1 MYELSRIRLYSIGPA
16 GARYADTV
24 LDLRGVGEP
33 VPSPAP
39 TQAEFFEEEPV
50 GPPRRPAPAGVL
62 FLENGG
68 GKSVLLKLIFSV
80 MLPGHRNTLGG
91 ASSGVLRKFLLADDC
106 GHVALEWQHT
116 VTGETVVVGKVSEWR
131 GRQVSNDPRK
141 FAEAWYSFRP
151 GPGMSLDSLPVA
163 ESAAVRPTVE
173 GASTARG
180 RRRTMKGFRDALTE
194 AGKAYPHLD
203 VVWVEIH
210 ERWNEHL
217 GELGL
222 DPELFRYQR
231 EMNADEGE
239 AAGLFAVK
247 NDSDFTDLLLRAVTD
262 TRDTDGLA
270 DLVHGFAH
278 KLGRRA
284 ELTAE
289 RDFTAGSLDLLQRI
303 ADAAERREQA
313 RGVHAGAERR
323 TRTLSRRLSARGAE
337 ERARAAELAERVAS
351 AAQAVTD
358 AEGARGRSDLVAAE
372 LAYRHASLALA
383 AAEKGAAAQ
392 RRELNDAR
400 TLHSAWQ
407 AAETVLR
414 HRAAADRSARVAA
427 AIREA
432 ERDAAPALAARAK
445 AAADLVRAL
454 HAAAED
460 GERVANEEEERSA
473 ALQETGEAAHRDA
486 TSAATA
492 AQRARSD
499 AEHLRQRLAEVEQET
514 AEAVRA
520 GWLDDSAPDAD
531 PARAALAAS
540 DAEKTTVAAFDE
552 ARETARRT
560 ADHAKSAAAVEA
572 RAELAAARA
581 VDAARATES
590 AYEAERR
597 AAEAL
602 GAEQR
607 LIELLGLPQP
617 TAAVPAPRGAARPS
631 AADSRAAGGVTVRVP
646 DAGGRGMGR
655 RAARTLPADSGRDGW
670 ITVRVDEEDADDI
683 GLSQLPAAF
692 RAAPHAP
699 PTIPPDSEPAP
710 HDHDYAP
717 EDPPTDTR
725 SRFEGEN
732 HAAPGPSAAR
742 PRGGGGAPG
751 SVVRSTDVPGMEGG
765 SAVVGDG
772 FPGTG
777 PVSGDGVSAS
787 RVVGGPCPGG
797 AAAGGGEGSGGMSGS
812 AACPRGGGAVPGSVT
827 QLTDAV
833 VGDAFSGTGPV
844 SRGEVSASCAVG
856 DPCPGGAAAG
866 GVDPSAARPRG
877 GGAASGSVV
886 RSTDVVVGLEGGSAV
901 VGDGFPGTG
910 PVSRGEVSASCAVG
924 DPCPGGAAA
933 GGVEEGDG
941 VKGGGMSG
949 PSAARPR
956 GGGAASGSVVRSTDV
971 VVGAEGASAVAGDSL
986 SATGPVGEAGRA
998 RRVEGDAAS
1007 VGDQCRGTGPVD
1019 EAGDTARV
1027 DGGAEGARPARHGAA
1042 SAEVAEAGPGEAHRR
1057 RPLAAESRPAG
1068 WVTVR
1073 IDEAQDA
1080 ASGGGGPRPEGHC
1093 GAAPAVAVDS
1103 HGDGGQAGTAAATDT
1118 AVGHA
1123 APSDDGPRSD
1133 GPRSDGPRGARV
1145 VAAESRPP
1153 GEVSARVGDVDGGQG
1168 EPEAADTGTRPANV
1182 TPADADPVTPADA
1195 DSGSAAD
1202 DSDCWSP
1209 EPGGEPDRERD
1220 RGRHPRPAPRAFAD
1234 GPLTAEELDRNAEA
1248 LRELLEESVASA
1260 ERQLFELRT
1269 AAAEDA
1275 RILGALGDGGLL
1287 PPSPDVLAA
1296 VEYLGEHGIPALPGW
1311 RYLAQAVDPVDH
1323 AAVLAARPELV
1334 DGVVITDPGTHA
1346 RAREVLGQASLLPRS
1361 AVAVGTSAALL
1372 APTPAPGTEDSGVFL
1387 VPPNPAMHDERA
1399 ADDER
1404 RGLRARATER
1414 DEEIRALAARL
1425 AGDRALS
1432 ARLASWRTGCP
1443 PGRLAELAA
1452 AAETAR
1458 EAADTAQ
1465 RELVEGRTARAEADE
1480 AATEAARVRDERQEA
1495 AQRARRV
1502 ADALAGLAYRLR
1514 ERATWQTRLRE
1525 LAEEAAEY
1533 EERAAGCVDRARAAD
1548 EDRRAAQRA
1557 ADDAHRTARA
1567 LRAERA
1573 EIAGAPDDLGE
1584 VTEPPSASLPAL
1596 REAYRAASQVYEK
1609 VGVGADLRAEQ
1620 ARAESDES
1628 AALASLDRLTN
1639 KVRTRAAQLLEGTD
1653 GADGPSR
1660 QAAAARAESLVQM
1673 LESRASAAS
1682 EQLGRLRGE
1691 AERLAPADG
1700 DAHTELPEETVPAD
1714 AEQAKELLR
1723 TANGELAARTD
1734 ALDTARTAHADL
1746 VRAHRA
1752 AEDAAGGFD
1761 ETAALLRDL
1770 LRDGPG
1776 AEDDGERPEPYAG
1789 GLAEARQAAAESRRS
1804 LRGCA
1809 ADLSAAESAVREASD
1824 VLVRHANSTRYEQ
1837 VRTPARQ
1844 QIRELPAAA
1853 LPEHAAAWAEAFAP
1867 RLRVL
1872 TDELEQLERNRD
1884 SIVDRLRGLVE
1895 SCLAT
1900 LRSAQRLSR
1909 LPEGLGEWS
1918 GQEFLRIR
1926 FEDPDQASLTERLGE
1941 VIDEATRSAVRKN
1954 SDLRRDGM
1962 SLLLRGVH
1970 AALLPRGVAVEIL
1983 KPDAVLRA
1991 ERVPVRQMGD
2001 VFSGGQL
2008 LTAAIALYCTMAALR
2023 SNDRGRDKHR
2033 HAGTLF
2039 LDNPIGR
2046 ANATYLLELQRAV
2059 ADALGVQ
2066 LLYTTGL
2073 FDTTALAEFPLVI
2086 RLRNDADLRAGLKYI
2101 SVEEHLRPGLPVR
2114 EPEEEQQVHGQITA
2128 TRMYR
2133 RPEADADEPVEAAD
2147 RP

>member
-163 ESAAVRPTVE
+163 ESAAVRPAVE

-560 ADHAKSAAAVEA
+560 ADLAKSAAAVEA

-631 AADSRAAGGVTVRVP
+631 AANSRAAGGVTVRIP

-699 PTIPPDSEPAP
+699 PTIPPDSEPEPAS

-725 SRFEGEN
+725 SRFEAEN
-732 HAAPGPSAAR
+732 HAAPGPSAGR
-742 PRGGGGAPG
+742 PRGGGAVPG
-751 SVVRSTDVPGMEGG
+751 SVVRSTDVVGMEGG

-777 PVSGDGVSAS
+777 PVSG
-787 RVVGGPCPGG
+787 GG
-797 AAAGGGEGSGGMSGS
+797 
-812 AACPRGGGAVPGSVT
+812 
-827 QLTDAV
+827 
-833 VGDAFSGTGPV
+833 
-844 SRGEVSASCAVG
+844 VSASCAVG
-856 DPCPGGAAAG
+856 GPCSGGSAAG
-866 GVDPSAARPRG
+866 GVEEDSGAEAGGISGPSAAHLRG
-877 GGAASGSVV
+877 GDAASGSVV
-886 RSTDVVVGLEGGSAV
+886 RSAEA
-901 VGDGFPGTG
+901 
-910 PVSRGEVSASCAVG
+910 
-924 DPCPGGAAA
+924 
-933 GGVEEGDG
+933 
-941 VKGGGMSG
+941 
-949 PSAARPR
+949 
-956 GGGAASGSVVRSTDV
+956 

-1007 VGDQCRGTGPVD
+1007 VGDQCLGTGPVD
-1019 EAGDTARV
+1019 ESGDTARV

-1042 SAEVAEAGPGEAHRR
+1042 STEVAEAGPGEAHRR

-1068 WVTVR
+1068 RVTVR

-1080 ASGGGGPRPEGHC
+1080 ASGGGGPRPEGRR
-1093 GAAPAVAVDS
+1093 GAVPVVPVDS
-1103 HGDGGQAGTAAATDT
+1103 HGDGGQAGTEAATDT
-1118 AVGHA
+1118 ADVGHA
-1123 APSDDGPRSD
+1123 APSGDGPR
-1133 GPRSDGPRGARV
+1133 PDGPRGARV

-1153 GEVSARVGDVDGGQG
+1153 GEVSARVGDVDGGQS
-1168 EPEAADTGTRPANV
+1168 EPEAADTGTRPADVTPANV
-1182 TPADADPVTPADA
+1182 TPADANPVTPAEA
-1195 DSGSAAD
+1195 DSGSADD

-1220 RGRHPRPAPRAFAD
+1220 RGRHPRLAPRAFAD

-1691 AERLAPADG
+1691 TERLAPADG
-1700 DAHTELPEETVPAD
+1700 DAHTELPEEMVPAD

-1941 VIDEATRSAVRKN
+1941 VIDEATHSAVRKN

>member
-151 GPGMSLDSLPVA
+151 GPGLSLDSLPVA
-163 ESAAVRPTVE
+163 ESAAVRPAVE

-323 TRTLSRRLSARGAE
+323 TRTLARRLSARGAE
-337 ERARAAELAERVAS
+337 ERARAAELAEQVAA

-358 AEGARGRSDLVAAE
+358 AEGARGRSGLVAAE

-473 ALQETGEAAHRDA
+473 ALQEAGEAAHRDA

-492 AQRARSD
+492 AQRARSEAD
-499 AEHLRQRLAEVEQET
+499 HLRQRLVEVEQET

-560 ADHAKSAAAVEA
+560 ADHAKSTAAEEA

-581 VDAARATES
+581 VDAARAAES
-590 AYEAERR
+590 AYDAERR

-617 TAAVPAPRGAARPS
+617 PVTVPAPRGGAAHPS
-631 AADSRAAGGVTVRVP
+631 AADARGTRGVTIRIPDVP
-646 DAGGRGMGR
+646 GPRST
-655 RAARTLPADSGRDGW
+655 RALPADSERPGW
-670 ITVRVDEEDADDI
+670 ITVRVDEVGEADEDDMDDV

-692 RAAPHAP
+692 RATPATGAFLLEGHP
-699 PTIPPDSEPAP
+699 EPA
-710 HDHDYAP
+710 DHAYATEGP
-717 EDPPTDTR
+717 STAARARLSDEADDEDDMGRPSAGRPAAAPTDD
-725 SRFEGEN
+725 G
-732 HAAPGPSAAR
+732 AAPGSA
-742 PRGGGGAPG
+742 
-751 SVVRSTDVPGMEGG
+751 
-765 SAVVGDG
+765 
-772 FPGTG
+772 GT
-777 PVSGDGVSAS
+777 SQADRA
-787 RVVGGPCPGG
+787 
-797 AAAGGGEGSGGMSGS
+797 
-812 AACPRGGGAVPGSVT
+812 T
-827 QLTDAV
+827 
-833 VGDAFSGTGPV
+833 
-844 SRGEVSASCAVG
+844 
-856 DPCPGGAAAG
+856 G
-866 GVDPSAARPRG
+866 GVA
-877 GGAASGSVV
+877 GA
-886 RSTDVVVGLEGGSAV
+886 
-901 VGDGFPGTG
+901 
-910 PVSRGEVSASCAVG
+910 
-924 DPCPGGAAA
+924 
-933 GGVEEGDG
+933 
-941 VKGGGMSG
+941 
-949 PSAARPR
+949 
-956 GGGAASGSVVRSTDV
+956 
-971 VVGAEGASAVAGDSL
+971 
-986 SATGPVGEAGRA
+986 
-998 RRVEGDAAS
+998 EGDAAS
-1007 VGDQCRGTGPVD
+1007 AGHGVSDGDRAGAEGSAGHAV
-1019 EAGDTARV
+1019 GDTARV
-1027 DGGAEGARPARHGAA
+1027 GDGRPDVGPATGGVPVSRPAAGADEPRPVGHAAGHVGEAGEAAVPVGAERPDADPMGGAAGLGSARHRVAPA
-1042 SAEVAEAGPGEAHRR
+1042 QDVAAEAGQVPRRRPLGAESRPAGRVTVRIDEAEDGVSGEGGPRPEGSRGRGRVVAAEAGQVPRRRPLGAESRPAGRVTVRIDEAEDGVSGEGGPRPEGSRGRGRVVAAEAGQVPRR

-1068 WVTVR
+1068 RVTVR
-1073 IDEAQDA
+1073 IDEAEDGV
-1080 ASGGGGPRPEGHC
+1080 SGEGGPRPEG
-1093 GAAPAVAVDS
+1093 S
-1103 HGDGGQAGTAAATDT
+1103 
-1118 AVGHA
+1118 
-1123 APSDDGPRSD
+1123 
-1133 GPRSDGPRGARV
+1133 RGRGRV
-1145 VAAESRPP
+1145 VAAESRPS
-1153 GEVSARVGDVDGGQG
+1153 GEVSARVEDGDGDQG
-1168 EPEAADTGTRPANV
+1168 EAEPAAARTG
-1182 TPADADPVTPADA
+1182 
-1195 DSGSAAD
+1195 AAD
-1202 DSDCWSP
+1202 DSDCWAP
-1209 EPGGEPDRERD
+1209 EPGGHPGGEPS
-1220 RGRHPRPAPRAFAD
+1220 GRSRPARRPLGD
-1234 GPLTAEELDRNAEA
+1234 GPLTAEELDRNADA

-1269 AAAEDA
+1269 AAAEDS

-1311 RYLAQAVDPVDH
+1311 RYLAQAVDPADH

-1404 RGLRARATER
+1404 RELRARATER

-1458 EAADTAQ
+1458 ETADTTQ
-1465 RELVEGRTARAEADE
+1465 RVLVEARTARAEADE

-1557 ADDAHRTARA
+1557 ADDARRTARA

-1584 VTEPPSASLPAL
+1584 DSEPPSASLPAL

-1639 KVRTRAAQLLEGTD
+1639 KVRTRAAQLLEGAD
-1653 GADGPSR
+1653 GADAPSR
-1660 QAAAARAESLVQM
+1660 QAAAARAESLVQL

-1691 AERLAPADG
+1691 AERLAPAEG
-1700 DAHTELPEETVPAD
+1700 DAHTELPEELVPAD

-1734 ALDTARTAHADL
+1734 ALDTARTVHADL
-1746 VRAHRA
+1746 VRAHRS

-1776 AEDDGERPEPYAG
+1776 TEDDDERPEPYAG
-1789 GLAEARQAAAESRRS
+1789 GLAEARQAAAEARRS

-1809 ADLSAAESAVREASD
+1809 ADLSAAEAAVREAGD
-1824 VLVRHANSTRYEQ
+1824 ILVRHANSTRYEQ

-1926 FEDPDQASLTERLGE
+1926 FEDPDQATLTERLGE
-1941 VIDEATRSAVRKN
+1941 VIDEATRAAVRKN

-1970 AALLPRGVAVEIL
+1970 AALQPRGVAVEIL

-1991 ERVPVRQMGD
+1991 ERVPVGQMGD

-2133 RPEADADEPVEAAD
+2133 RPDADADAGAGASAEVAAD
-2147 RP
+2147 GR